1 MAPWTAVFQDPLFM
15 DFFRQEYWSG
25 LPFPSPGDL
34 PDPEVKPMP
43 PALAGGFF
51 ITEPPEKPNEEI
63 NAINKKQ
70 YWACQVAQWQRICLQ
85 VQETWVR
92 SLGQEDT
99 LEKEMATC
107 SGILAWKIP
116 WIEESGR
123 LQSMGS
129 QRYMTEHACIKGK
142 NNRSEKETWQRISN
156 MCSGG

>member
-1 MAPWTAVFQDPLFM
+1 MDCSFPGSSVHGIFQARILEWVAISFSRGSSWPR
-15 DFFRQEYWSG
+15 RQTHASCIG
-25 LPFPSPGDL
+25 KVASLSLSHLRSPMKRLMLD
-34 PDPEVKPMP
+34 
-43 PALAGGFF
+43 
-51 ITEPPEKPNEEI
+51 
-63 NAINKKQ
+63 KKQ
-70 YWACQVAQWQRICLQ
+70 YWASQVAQWQRICLQ

-92 SLGQEDT
+92 TLGQEDT

-142 NNRSEKETWQRISN
+142 NNRSEKETWQRISI